1 MENLFGLS
9 YSNFLSIQQEVQLS
23 PSLTK
28 IWKVISL
35 YVLWQFGGRERL
47 LMGCPNQFPKQFT
60 LRSLFDW
67 MTTLGSILAFSNL
80 AVRSFEF

>member
-1 MENLFGLS
+1 ME
-9 YSNFLSIQQEVQLS
+9 SNIIIRIVA
-23 PSLTK
+23 
-28 IWKVISL
+28 IWGK
-35 YVLWQFGGRERL
+35 RERL